1 MALKITRTRIRSI
14 LKSPY
19 LVYPATVIAVILIY
33 VELFMVLE
41 SNFNIKNSSFFTAL
55 YWVVMT
61 MTTTGYG
68 DIYPVTT
75 LGRMFTIIVMVTG
88 VLFIFA
94 VVFPLMVTPIMER
107 WLKTPRGGPPEWIK
121 DHVVICGYNALVDS
135 LIGEMSGTGK
145 PFVIIDDSEEHVTTL
160 QHHGYYAIHGDP
172 GDEETLQL
180 AQVGKASALIANV
193 GDEKNA
199 AVVITASQMSS
210 CKVIALV
217 ESMDTADYLKFAGA
231 HIVVSPKRILGMN
244 LGMTAISSINFEVTN
259 LVDLGGNMKI
269 CKLPVYPDNP
279 MAGKKLKDLKVRES
293 TGATIIAVFKKGH
306 FIVNPP
312 PSMIIEEA
320 SVLMA
325 VGTEEQLKNMS
336 SLAKI
341 KVPVCQGETII
352 AGFGDVGKEVARH
365 FDEENIPYR
374 IIDTKA
380 YPGISQV
387 IGDAADRQSLIDAGI
402 LRASTLIVTLND
414 DNKNMLATL
423 MARNMNPHI
432 NIIARANLDQSVGKI
447 YRAGADY
454 VTSLSTIG
462 GEILARIVEKG
473 VFEDTIMLSENVM
486 LSKFEV
492 KGSLIE
498 NKTIKDTAMRSRIG
512 CSIVGYIENGLFYP
526 SPEPAKVLGAD
537 MIIII
542 VGTLKQLQVCEQQ
555 YGLKKVPE

>member
-1 MALKITRTRIRSI
+1 MFL
-14 LKSPY
+14 L
-19 LVYPATVIAVILIY
+19 
-33 VELFMVLE
+33 LE
-41 SNFNIKNSSFFTAL
+41 GNFNLKNSGFFTAL
-55 YWVVMT
+55 YWVTMT

-75 LGRMFTIIVMVTG
+75 LGRMFTILVMVTG
-88 VLFIFA
+88 VLFLFA
-94 VVFPLMVTPIMER
+94 IVFPLMVTPIMDR
-107 WLKTPRGGPPEWIK
+107 WLRAPRGGPPEWIK

-135 LIGEMSGTGK
+135 LISEMSSTGK
-145 PFVIIDDSEEHVTTL
+145 PFVIIDSSEENVL
-160 QHHGYYAIHGDP
+160 ALRRHGYYAIHGESS
-172 GDEETLQL
+172 DEEALQL
-180 AQVGKASALIANV
+180 AQIGKASALIANA

-244 LGMTAISSINFEVTN
+244 LGMTAISSIDFEAN
-259 LVDLGGNMKI
+259 SLVDLGGNMKI

-279 MAGKKLKDLKVRES
+279 MVGKKLKDLKLRES
-293 TGATIIAVFKKGH
+293 TGATVIAVFKKGR
-306 FIVNPP
+306 FIVSPMP
-312 PSMIIEEA
+312 AMVIEEA

-325 VGTEEQLKNMS
+325 VGTEDQLKKMS

-365 FDEENIPYR
+365 FDEKQIPYK
-374 IIDTKA
+374 IIDLKA
-380 YPGISQV
+380 YPDKDQV
-387 IGDAADRQSLIDAGI
+387 VGDAADRQALIDAGI
-402 LRASTLIVTLND
+402 LNASTLIVTLND

-432 NIIARANLDQSVGKI
+432 SIIARANLDRSVGKI

-498 NKTIKDTAMRSRIG
+498 NRTIKDTAMRSNIG
-512 CSIVGYIENGLFYP
+512 CTIVGYIENGQFYP
-526 SPEPAKVLGAD
+526 SPEPTKVMEPD
-537 MIIII
+537 MTIII
-542 VGTLKQLQVCEQQ
+542 VGTLKQLQACEQQ
-555 YGLKKVPE
+555 YGLKRVPE